1 MKAIRTYRARIIIFL
16 SLLAL
21 FSGCGTSGKLSE
33 PIGKYRVATQEVVS
47 TSREYFLNMNRIERN
62 YNFTLVYT
70 ENKPV
75 DGLVTN
81 AIFSAEGIKARI
93 NALAII
99 DSYSTR
105 LAEIVG
111 LNVNENL
118 KKNSEA
124 LGKSLK
130 DLGTTVQSISGD
142 STIASYS
149 DPVVALVKYVASM
162 WIEQKRKEALETA
175 INNASPEVSKILT
188 LLENDLQKAHDDRK
202 ESAFI
207 KYNELRMKYNKD
219 KEEKGILNDNDRKKV
234 TIQRV
239 FAHNRYE
246 RTKSGNSP

>member
-1 MKAIRTYRARIIIFL
+1 
-16 SLLAL
+16 
-21 FSGCGTSGKLSE
+21 
-33 PIGKYRVATQEVVS
+33 
-47 TSREYFLNMNRIERN
+47 
-62 YNFTLVYT
+62 
-70 ENKPV
+70 
-75 DGLVTN
+75 
-81 AIFSAEGIKARI
+81 
-93 NALAII
+93 
-99 DSYSTR
+99 
-105 LAEIVG
+105 
-111 LNVNENL
+111 
-118 KKNSEA
+118 
-124 LGKSLK
+124 
-130 DLGTTVQSISGD
+130 
-142 STIASYS
+142 
-149 DPVVALVKYVASM
+149 M